1 VLVAPSTLRSS
12 ALCTN
17 MSWGPW
23 EAPLDVVPHAAI
35 DDAAAAR
42 NNAVPRFEHFL
53 SPRSPLKSLTS

>member
-1 VLVAPSTLRSS
+1 
-12 ALCTN
+12 